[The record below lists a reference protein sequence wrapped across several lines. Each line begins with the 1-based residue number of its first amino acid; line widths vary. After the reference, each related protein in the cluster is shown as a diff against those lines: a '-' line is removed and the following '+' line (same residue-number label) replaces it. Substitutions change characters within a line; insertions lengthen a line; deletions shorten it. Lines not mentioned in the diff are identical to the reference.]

1 MARAIKVSWASSHY
15 RYGRDDGVRVRFDV
29 TCATDM
35 DTHIFAYRMLPADGK
50 GAAAGFFS
58 HICSPVDLAEYPAD
72 EPRVGESP
80 EWFRL
85 SYVDVYLRSVTEAEN
100 FVEIVRADI
109 HRILTTLTTMDTLIP
124 GGEDIVGIDCDP

>member
-1 MARAIKVSWASSHY
+1 MHSLPHTTSNASALLPT
-15 RYGRDDGVRVRFDV
+15 DGN
-29 TCATDM
+29 
-35 DTHIFAYRMLPADGK
+35 
-50 GAAAGFFS
+50 GAAEGFFS
-58 HICSPVDLAEYPAD
+58 HICSPVDLTEYPAD

-124 GGEDIVGIDCDP
+124 GGEDIIGIDCDP